1 MDHRLRAQLAEVLHE
16 VVDERVVVVDDE
28 DRGGHRHNGTQGR
41 ARAIIDFPRTTLVAV
56 PVSKSKRSRYTPP
69 PPKKAP
75 PSPLWVPVSL
85 CVLMLTGLVVVLA
98 NYLQALP
105 GNTENRYLI
114 LGLVLITSG
123 FGLATTYR

>member
-1 MDHRLRAQLAEVLHE
+1 MRGLTAQRYSRS
-16 VVDERVVVVDDE
+16 RVTAADLWS
-28 DRGGHRHNGTQGR
+28 
-41 ARAIIDFPRTTLVAV
+41 RTTLPYV

-75 PSPLWVPVSL
+75 PSPLWVPVAL
-85 CVLMLTGLVVVLA
+85 CVLMVTGLAVVLA
-98 NYLQALP
+98 NYLRALP

-123 FGLATTYR
+123 FGLAT

>member
-1 MDHRLRAQLAEVLHE
+1 MRGLTRATVVTTLLGNRRLRPHY
-16 VVDERVVVVDDE
+16 
-28 DRGGHRHNGTQGR
+28 
-41 ARAIIDFPRTTLVAV
+41 DFAV

-85 CVLMLTGLVVVLA
+85 CVLMVTGLVVVLA

-114 LGLVLITSG
+114 VGLVLITGG

>member
-1 MDHRLRAQLAEVLHE
+1 
-16 VVDERVVVVDDE
+16 
-28 DRGGHRHNGTQGR
+28 
-41 ARAIIDFPRTTLVAV
+41 V
-56 PVSKSKRSRYTPP
+56 PVSKSKRSSYTPP

-75 PSPLWVPVSL
+75 ASRLWVPVSL
-85 CVLMLTGLVVVLA
+85 CVLMVTGLFVVLA

>member
-1 MDHRLRAQLAEVLHE
+1 M
-16 VVDERVVVVDDE
+16 
-28 DRGGHRHNGTQGR
+28 RGLTPGTLPGR
-41 ARAIIDFPRTTLVAV
+41 GTLSAV

-75 PSPLWVPVSL
+75 PSPLWVPVAL

>member
-1 MDHRLRAQLAEVLHE
+1 M
-16 VVDERVVVVDDE
+16 
-28 DRGGHRHNGTQGR
+28 
-41 ARAIIDFPRTTLVAV
+41 PR
-56 PVSKSKRSRYTPP
+56 SKSKRSRYTPP

-75 PSPLWVPVSL
+75 PSPLWVPVAI

-105 GNTENRYLI
+105 GDTENRYLI
-114 LGLVLITSG
+114 IGLVLITGG

>member
-1 MDHRLRAQLAEVLHE
+1 
-16 VVDERVVVVDDE
+16 
-28 DRGGHRHNGTQGR
+28 
-41 ARAIIDFPRTTLVAV
+41 V

-114 LGLVLITSG
+114 VGLVLITSG

>member
-1 MDHRLRAQLAEVLHE
+1 
-16 VVDERVVVVDDE
+16 
-28 DRGGHRHNGTQGR
+28 
-41 ARAIIDFPRTTLVAV
+41 
-56 PVSKSKRSRYTPP
+56 
-69 PPKKAP
+69 
-75 PSPLWVPVSL
+75 
-85 CVLMLTGLVVVLA
+85 MLTGLVVVLA